1 MVLRNRRLSNLGAS
15 RFKNYYLKMK
25 QIKLLTGKVRCNSF
39 FFSKIRYIYIY
50 HTKYCWLTE
59 RFPTKCMMCKG
70 PMRIELSTTL
80 VPVMEGLIAHSI
92 VSP

>member
-50 HTKYCWLTE
+50 ISYKIL
-59 RFPTKCMMCKG
+59 
-70 PMRIELSTTL
+70 L
-80 VPVMEGLIAHSI
+80 VDWTFSY
-92 VSP
+92 

>member
-39 FFSKIRYIYIY
+39 FFRKFAIYIYI
-50 HTKYCWLTE
+50 
-59 RFPTKCMMCKG
+59 
-70 PMRIELSTTL
+70 IQN
-80 VPVMEGLIAHSI
+80 I
-92 VSP
+92 VG